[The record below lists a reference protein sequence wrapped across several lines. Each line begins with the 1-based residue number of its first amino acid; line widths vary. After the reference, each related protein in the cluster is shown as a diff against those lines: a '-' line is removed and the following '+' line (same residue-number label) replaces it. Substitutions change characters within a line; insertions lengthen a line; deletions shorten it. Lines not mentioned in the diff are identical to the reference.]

1 MEAENKS
8 ATQHEKFGRSALK
21 MHQGLEIM
29 KKLENQKLT
38 QILTNVFSEVSK
50 KLDSISEKVQS
61 FFKFHAHELGGQ
73 YRKLN

>member
-1 MEAENKS
+1 
-8 ATQHEKFGRSALK
+8 

-50 KLDSISEKVQS
+50 KLDTISEKVQS
-61 FFKFHAHELGGQ
+61 FFKFHAPPHELGGQ
-73 YRKLN
+73 YKKLN